1 MSGVFS
7 SQYATAV
14 RFALVDQVRNRM
26 AMVLLVVF
34 VPLWFIVIRA
44 VTTHDLVSFHLRSA
58 GHAITVDGA
67 HLTVITAGLNA
78 LTLIVGFMFFAAAR
92 RELGFEH
99 RLVGAG
105 YPRSVLLLAK
115 FTTLAAT
122 AVVVSLY
129 ASLIM
134 LFFWRPVNFG
144 AVYVGFLLASLL
156 YGSFGLMLGV
166 LVQDELEGFFVIIMT
181 SLSDT
186 FLQNPIGNPTAN
198 KLVVAFFPSFGS
210 MQFSVDGGF
219 TGALPWAYTLVSI
232 AWIAGLTA
240 ATLSIFAWKTRSP
253 GVSQLGRPVA
263 PNPSNA
269 AAEVTPR

>member
-1 MSGVFS
+1 MNELLR

-14 RFALVDQVRNRM
+14 KFAIVDQLRNRM
-26 AMVLLVVF
+26 AMVLLIVF
-34 VPLWFIVIRA
+34 VPLWFLVIRA
-44 VTTHDLVSFHLRSA
+44 VTTHDQVSFHLRAA
-58 GHAITVDGA
+58 GRAISVDGA

-92 RELGFEH
+92 REIGFER

-105 YPRSVLLLAK
+105 YPRHLLLFAK
-115 FTTLAAT
+115 FTTLGIT
-122 AVVVSLY
+122 AVIVSLY
-129 ASLIM
+129 ASLVM
-134 LFFWRPVNFG
+134 LFFWWRPVDFG
-144 AVYVGFLLASLL
+144 AIYVGFLLASLV

-219 TGALPWAYTLVSI
+219 TGSLPWGYTLISL
-232 AWIAGLTA
+232 AWVVGLTT
-240 ATLSIFAWKTRSP
+240 ATLVIFSWKTRNP
-253 GVSQLGRPVA
+253 GVKQLEHHLAG
-263 PNPSNA
+263 SA
-269 AAEVTPR
+269 AGGD